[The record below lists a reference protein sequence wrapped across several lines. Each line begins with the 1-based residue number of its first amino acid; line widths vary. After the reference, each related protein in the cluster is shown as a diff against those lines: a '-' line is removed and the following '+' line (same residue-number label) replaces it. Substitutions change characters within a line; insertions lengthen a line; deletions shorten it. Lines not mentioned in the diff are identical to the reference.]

1 MLRNISFVVKNSQ
14 SVRIDQNNLISFVK
28 KINPKNIIY
37 RKNPFFENLP
47 NDIEKINFIFLFS
60 LINFGFWTFK
70 EKYGTEKILSILKKL
85 YLENRYKNFV
95 KFLTYLKTNF
105 LKLFKDSK
113 DPLIILRLQQIS
125 EAEKVLTIKY
135 KKTPFFILKKSNFDA
150 LKIINNLARDF
161 VSFNDIAFYRQ
172 KKIEFL
178 KKAQIFVSLTHAHCS
193 SFSIDKMEKIMAGAD
208 YRIPAYLYYLKILR
222 YSKHLTELIKNKK
235 IIPALSE
242 EEVEIRANT
251 IWAIELIKK
260 KLKKQYKKNFFSYII
275 DYYLWSKSR
284 RIKKINNHHRT
295 ITIFY

>member
-1 MLRNISFVVKNSQ
+1 MLRNISFVVKHSQ
-14 SVRIDQNNLISFVK
+14 SVKIDQKNLISFVK
-28 KINPKNIIY
+28 KINPKDIIY

-70 EKYGTEKILSILKKL
+70 ENYGTEKVLSILNNL
-85 YLENRYKNFV
+85 YLKNRYKNFV

-105 LKLFKDSK
+105 HKLFKDLK
-113 DPLIILRLQQIS
+113 DPLIMLRSQQIS

-150 LKIINNLARDF
+150 LKIINNLAKDF

-178 KKAQIFVSLTHAHCS
+178 KKAQIFVSLVHAHCS
-193 SFSIDKMEKIMAGAD
+193 SFSIDKMEKITAGAD
-208 YRIPAYLYYLKILR
+208 YRIPAYLHYLKILR